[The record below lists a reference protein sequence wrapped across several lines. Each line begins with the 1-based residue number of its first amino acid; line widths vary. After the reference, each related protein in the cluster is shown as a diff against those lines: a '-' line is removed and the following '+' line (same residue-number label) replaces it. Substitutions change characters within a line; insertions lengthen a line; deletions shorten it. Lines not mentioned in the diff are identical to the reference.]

1 MKVITLNPNEFT
13 HACVRLQQLIASAG
27 VHPDVVIGI
36 ASGGDFVAQEMFPQL
51 PHSSVTLRRPSTA
64 RKERKWVKTVVRA
77 LPLWLRDRLRLLEAK
92 RLARKTPKPMTTESI
107 QLPDLSLNATTILMV
122 DDAVD
127 SGVTLRTVVQAIKQR
142 YPQAEVLT
150 AVLNVTTLNPLI
162 KPDFV
167 LYPQAEVLIRF
178 PWSIDYR

>member
-1 MKVITLNPNEFT
+1 MKVITLNPIEFAQ
-13 HACVRLQQLIASAG
+13 ACARLQQMIASTA
-27 VHPDVVIGI
+27 VHPEVVIGI
-36 ASGGDFVAQEMFPQL
+36 ASGGDFVAQQIFPQL
-51 PHSSVTLRRPSTA
+51 PHCSVTLRRPSTA
-64 RKERKWVKTVVRA
+64 RKERKWVKAVVKS

-92 RLARKTPKPMTTESI
+92 RLAHKTPKPVATELI
-107 QLPDLSLNATTILMV
+107 ELPDLILNSKTVLVV

-127 SGVTLRTVVQAIKQR
+127 SGVTLHTVVQAIKQR